1 MARQSTTIQRMRD
14 EKYATARVKN
24 FLAASG
30 LTFPSTDSMVSTS
43 MLAKALRNEKFLKRL
58 ERVARLPGSEPI
70 NGD

>member
-1 MARQSTTIQRMRD
+1 MANYRSLERERM

-43 MLAKALRNEKFLKRL
+43 QLAKAMRKPGFIRRL
-58 ERVARLPGSEPI
+58 QRVATVPPTEPV
-70 NGD
+70 NED